1 MEKIATLVVITPKV
15 TIFSMENSIHLWISS
30 TSKDLELYIIEVNI

>member
-15 TIFSMENSIHLWISS
+15 TIFSIGNGIYLWISNIP
-30 TSKDLELYIIEVNI
+30 KDLELYIIEVNI